1 MRKNEVSPEEI
12 FETLTAYQKAAVLD
26 AAIQLDL
33 FTAIA
38 EGATTVPALA
48 KRCGAS
54 ERGIRSLCDY
64 LVVERFLTKEEAA
77 YAPTNQ
83 AAMFLDRR
91 SSAYIGSI
99 ATFLHSPHLRRA
111 FEDVASA
118 VRKGGTV
125 LEKGGLLAAE
135 NHTWVEFARAMAPVV
150 GPQADGIANLF
161 ESLGLA
167 PGRVLDIAAGH
178 GKYGIALGSRWPEAQ
193 VVFQDWANVLTVAEE
208 NARRAGL
215 EGRYRTL
222 AGDALTVD
230 LGGSYDTILVTNFLH
245 HFDPPACVRFLK
257 RVRSALNHGGRVVTV
272 EFVVDPDRVSP
283 ARAARFTI
291 PMLVMTP
298 AGDTYTRT
306 ELEAMF
312 CEAGFRQSEIR
323 PLEGSHQHAIISYP

>member
-1 MRKNEVSPEEI
+1 MRKNDVSPEEI

-38 EGATTVPALA
+38 EGAATVPKLA

-54 ERGIRSLCDY
+54 ERGMRSLCDY
-64 LVVERFLTKEEAA
+64 LVVERFLAKKDAA
-77 YAPTNQ
+77 YTLTDQTAT
-83 AAMFLDRR
+83 FLDRR
-91 SSAYIGSI
+91 SPSYIGSI

-111 FEDVASA
+111 FSDVVGA

-125 LEKGGLLAAE
+125 LDERGLLADE
-135 NHTWVEFARAMAPVV
+135 NHAWVEFARAMVPVA
-150 GPQADGIANLF
+150 GPQADGIAHLF
-161 ESLGLA
+161 ESLGLQ

-178 GKYGIALGSRWPEAQ
+178 GKYGIALGSRWAEAQ
-193 VVFQDWANVLTVAEE
+193 VVFQDWANVLAVAEE

-222 AGDALTVD
+222 AGDAFTVD
-230 LGGSYDTILVTNFLH
+230 LGGPYDTILVTNFLH
-245 HFDPPACVRFLK
+245 HFDPPACIRFLK
-257 RVRSALNHGGRVVTV
+257 RVRSALHHEGRVVTV

-283 ARAARFTI
+283 PRAARFSM

-298 AGDTYTRT
+298 AGDAYTRA
-306 ELEAMF
+306 ELEVMF
-312 CEAGFRQSEIR
+312 REAGFRQSEIR